1 MVCSLPW
8 SLVHAIKSKLTLKK
22 VNLVLVKSSANEAE
36 GGAVIT
42 MDKTVETM
50 QLAPLGAV
58 VDKVMGMGGSRRRWS
73 VRIRKGDCIDGA
85 DPREIR
91 VR

>member
-1 MVCSLPW
+1 
-8 SLVHAIKSKLTLKK
+8 
-22 VNLVLVKSSANEAE
+22 
-36 GGAVIT
+36 

-73 VRIRKGDCIDGA
+73 VRIRKADCIDGA